1 MPFTPFHVGPAVP
14 VKAVLDKK
22 FSLLVYA
29 WAQVV
34 MDLQPLVVILT
45 GRGRMHGITHTFV
58 GATVL
63 GAAAVASGK
72 VLGEWVLNAL
82 SFGKRP
88 KVVIP
93 WRVAILSG
101 FVGTFSHV
109 LLDALVYS
117 DMSPFWPFSNEGF
130 SIGVGS
136 FEMIAFCVVSG
147 VAGLAAWGVIALVR
161 RGREKRGEKGEE

>member
-1 MPFTPFHVGPAVP
+1 MPFTPFHLGPAIP
-14 VKAVLDKK
+14 VKAAGNQK

-29 WAQVV
+29 WAQIV

-45 GRGRMHGITHTFV
+45 GQGRTHGITHTFV
-58 GATVL
+58 GAAVL
-63 GAAAVASGK
+63 GAAAVVSGK
-72 VLGEWVLNAL
+72 YLGELVLNLL

-88 KVVIP
+88 RTVIP

-101 FVGTFSHV
+101 LVGTFSHV

-117 DMSPFWPFSNEGF
+117 DMSPFWPFSHESF

-147 VAGLAAWGVIALVR
+147 VVGLVAWGVIALVR
-161 RGREKRGEKGEE
+161 RGRKRKGEE

>member
-14 VKAVLDKK
+14 VKAILDKK

-34 MDLQPLVVILT
+34 MDLQPLIVILT
-45 GRGRMHGITHTFV
+45 GRGRTHGITHTFA
-58 GATVL
+58 GAAVL
-63 GAAAVASGK
+63 GAVAVVTGK
-72 VLGEWVLNAL
+72 VLSEFVLNLL

-101 FVGTFSHV
+101 LVGTFSHV

-117 DMSPFWPFSNEGF
+117 DMSPFWPFTDEGF
-130 SIGVGS
+130 PIGVGS
-136 FEMIAFCVVSG
+136 YEMIAFCVVSG
-147 VAGLAAWGVIALVR
+147 VVGLVVWGVVALVKR
-161 RGREKRGEKGEE
+161 KRIVNRGE

>member
-1 MPFTPFHVGPAVP
+1 MPFTPFHVGPAIP
-14 VKAVLDKK
+14 VKAAMDKK

-45 GRGRMHGITHTFV
+45 GRGRTHGITHTFV
-58 GATVL
+58 GAAVL
-63 GAAAVASGK
+63 GAVAVVSGK
-72 VLGEWVLNAL
+72 YLSELILNLL

-93 WRVAILSG
+93 WRLAALSG

-109 LLDALVYS
+109 LLDSLIYP
-117 DMSPFWPFSNEGF
+117 DMAPFWPFMQANPLQF
-130 SIGVGS
+130 GVTS
-136 FEMIAFCVVSG
+136 FQMTIFCVVSG
-147 VAGLAAWGVIALVR
+147 VAGLLAWGVVTLVR
-161 RGREKRGEKGEE
+161 RGR

>member
-1 MPFTPFHVGPAVP
+1 MPFTPFHLGPAIS
-14 VKAVLDKK
+14 VKAAMDKK

-45 GRGRMHGITHTFV
+45 GHGRTHGITHTFV
-58 GATVL
+58 GAAVL
-63 GAAAVASGK
+63 GAVAVVSGK
-72 VLGEWVLNAL
+72 YLSELILNLL

-88 KVVIP
+88 KTVIP

-117 DMSPFWPFSNEGF
+117 DMSPFWPFSNEGS

-136 FEMIAFCVVSG
+136 YEMILFCVVSG
-147 VAGLAAWGVIALVR
+147 ALGSVAWGLVVLAR
-161 RGREKRGEKGEE
+161 SVRKKREKV